1 MFQFLRELFSADNL
15 LKEAFDA
22 SADMLREDYIMFEE
36 SVRSLRHSG
45 SSELKFD
52 IYAADKK
59 INKYER
65 EVRRMVLTQLSVSRP
80 ADVSPGLILIS
91 VVSDVER
98 IGDYTKNIY
107 ELATAHPKQLAGL
120 QYEERLCEV
129 EKVITDRFEQVAQAY
144 TKSDEAL
151 ATQLM
156 TDHKNI
162 SGWCDLVNKEL
173 IISPPEGFAVGDA
186 VTLAL
191 YVRFLKRI
199 SSHLTNIVSSVVNPF
214 PRIGYRAKEK

>member
-1 MFQFLRELFSADNL
+1 MFEFLREMFSSDNL
-15 LKEAFDA
+15 LQQAFDA
-22 SADMLREDYIMFEE
+22 SSEMIRDDYAMFKE
-36 SVRSLRHSG
+36 SVNSLRRSD

-65 EVRRMVLTQLSVSRP
+65 EVRRMVLTQLAIAQP

-107 ELATAHPKQLAGL
+107 ELATAHPKRLDAK
-120 QYEERLCEV
+120 QYEERLQEV
-129 EKVITDRFEQVAQAY
+129 EQTITKKFKQVNEAY
-144 TKSDEAL
+144 AKSDEEL
-151 ATQLM
+151 AIHLM
-156 TDHKNI
+156 AEHKDI
-162 SGWCDLVNKEL
+162 SHWCDLVNNEL
-173 IISPPEGFAVGDA
+173 IISPPTDIAVGDA

-191 YVRFLKRI
+191 YVRFMKRI

-214 PRIGYRAKEK
+214 PRIGYRSKEE

>member
-15 LKEAFDA
+15 LEQAFDA
-22 SADMLREDYIMFEE
+22 SAEMLREDYTMFEE
-36 SVRSLRHSG
+36 SVRSLRRSE

-65 EVRRMVLTQLSVSRP
+65 EVRRMVLTQLSVARP
-80 ADVSPGLILIS
+80 TDVSPGLILIS

-107 ELATAHPKQLAGL
+107 ELATAHPKQLVGL
-120 QYEERLCEV
+120 RYETRLSEV
-129 EKVITDRFEQVAQAY
+129 EKVITDRFKQVTQAY
-144 TKSDEAL
+144 SKSDEAL
-151 ATQLM
+151 AIQLM
-156 TDHKNI
+156 TEHKDI

-173 IISPPEGFAVGDA
+173 IISPPENIAIGDA

-214 PRIGYRAKEK
+214 PRIGYRAKDN